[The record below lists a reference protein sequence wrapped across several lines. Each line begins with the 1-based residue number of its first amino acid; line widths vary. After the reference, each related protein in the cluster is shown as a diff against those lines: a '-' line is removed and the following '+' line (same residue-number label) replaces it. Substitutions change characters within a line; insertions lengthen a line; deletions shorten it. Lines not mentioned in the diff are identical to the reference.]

1 MEYLKPNELLKVL
14 EYAKRHGPREHCMFL
29 LGYAHALRASEIA
42 SLTLD
47 DVRNGRIRC
56 NRGKGSQ
63 HTTEELRE
71 NQNPLLDEKMAV
83 AAWLRER
90 GEADGSIYLFTSR
103 QGSCLKRKQVYNLF
117 RKCAELAGLETGRVN
132 PHILKHSYASHLLR
146 NGADLAFVQRAL
158 GHAHISSTTR
168 YTHITTAEAQVVSN
182 RILDKV
188 FSGAT
193 ASQPNAST
201 ELTR

>member
-14 EYAKRHGPREHCMFL
+14 QHAKNQGPREHAMFL

-42 SLTLD
+42 ALTVD

-63 HTTEELRE
+63 HTVEELRE
-71 NQNPLLDEKMAV
+71 HANELLNEKLTL

-90 GEADGSIYLFTSR
+90 GDGDGSVFLFTSR
-103 QGSCLKRKQVYNLF
+103 KGSRLTRQQVYRLF
-117 RKCAELAGLETGRVN
+117 RRCAELAGIEEGRLN
-132 PHILKHSYASHLLR
+132 PHVLKHSYASHLLR
-146 NGADLAFVQRAL
+146 NGADLAFVQKAL

-168 YTHITTAEAQVVSN
+168 YTHVTTSEAQSVSN
-182 RILDKV
+182 RILGNV
-188 FSGAT
+188 FAGV
-193 ASQPNAST
+193 
-201 ELTR
+201 

>member
-1 MEYLKPNELLKVL
+1 MEYLTPVELVKLLQVA
-14 EYAKRHGPREHCMFL
+14 AKRSPREHCMFL
-29 LGYAHALRASEIA
+29 LGYAHGLRANEIA

-56 NRGKGSQ
+56 NRAKGSQ
-63 HTTEELRE
+63 STVEELRE

-90 GEADGSIYLFTSR
+90 GDADGSVFLFTSR
-103 QGSCLKRKQVYNLF
+103 QGSRLTRRQVYNVF
-117 RKCAELAGLETGRVN
+117 RKTAELAGLETGRTN

-146 NGADLAFVQRAL
+146 NGADLAFVQKAL

-168 YTHITTAEAQVVSN
+168 YTHVTTSEAQAVSN
-182 RILDKV
+182 RILGNV
-188 FSGAT
+188 FAP
-193 ASQPNAST
+193 AS
-201 ELTR
+201 L

>member
-14 EYAKRHGPREHCMFL
+14 ENAKRHGTREHCMFL
-29 LGYAHALRASEIA
+29 LGYGHALRATEIA
-42 SLTLD
+42 TLTLE

-71 NQNPLLDEKMAV
+71 NPNVILDEKMAL

-90 GEADGSIYLFTSR
+90 GDADGSLYLFTSR

-117 RKCAELAGLETGRVN
+117 RKCAELASIEPGRTN

-146 NGADLAFVQRAL
+146 NGADLAFVQKAL

-168 YTHITTAEAQVVSN
+168 YTHVTTTEAQVVSN

-188 FSGAT
+188 FAPQL
-193 ASQPNAST
+193 AS
-201 ELTR
+201 